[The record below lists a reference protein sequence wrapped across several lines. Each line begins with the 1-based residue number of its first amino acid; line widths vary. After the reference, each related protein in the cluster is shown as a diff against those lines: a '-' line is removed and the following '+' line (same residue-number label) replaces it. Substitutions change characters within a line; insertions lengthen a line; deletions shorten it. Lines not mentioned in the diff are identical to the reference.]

1 MISLKIKKM
10 INFKEKL
17 KDIRCF
23 VFDIDG
29 VMTDG
34 GLLITEDGA
43 QLRKTNIK
51 DGYALAQAVRH
62 GYYIWIISGSTTEG
76 LKKRFKYLGI
86 DEVHMGVD
94 NKWQKLEHLL
104 IQFRVSAKEVLYMG
118 DDVPDYEVMS
128 HCAIKTAPADAV
140 PEILAIADYISQKK
154 GGEGCVRD
162 VIEQVL
168 KVKGDW
174 PKTGK

>member
-1 MISLKIKKM
+1 MQDK
-10 INFKEKL
+10 INFKQKL

-23 VFDIDG
+23 VFDVDG

-34 GLLITEDGA
+34 GLYITEDGS

-51 DGYALAQAVRH
+51 DGFALAQAVKK
-62 GYYIWIISGSTTEG
+62 GYYIWVISGSTSEG
-76 LKKRFKYLGI
+76 VRKRLSYLGI
-86 DEVHMGVD
+86 DEVFMGVE
-94 NKWQKLEHLL
+94 NKLAKLENLL
-104 IQFRVSAKEVLYMG
+104 LQFRVSAKEVLYMG
-118 DDVPDYEVMS
+118 DDLPDYEVMK

-140 PEILAIADYISQKK
+140 HEIQSIADYVSQRK

-174 PKTGK
+174 PETGR